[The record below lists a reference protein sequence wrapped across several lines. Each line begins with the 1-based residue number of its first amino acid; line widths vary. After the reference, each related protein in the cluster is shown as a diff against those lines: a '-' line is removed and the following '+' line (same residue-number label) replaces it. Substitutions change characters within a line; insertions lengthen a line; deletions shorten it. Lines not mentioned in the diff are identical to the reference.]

1 MNVAG
6 AARLFGHNALWRTM
20 GWYSAGRALLDALNS
35 PDEDLRTLAGMF
47 LVQSG
52 RKAEPL
58 LEEALA
64 KRQNLPLVLTI
75 LGDLGN
81 PRYEPELR
89 RFSDDP
95 DPLVATAARSALRV
109 LKAHSGIG

>member
-1 MNVAG
+1 MVLCRSCF
-6 AARLFGHNALWRTM
+6 ARRAQF
-20 GWYSAGRALLDALNS
+20 SGRRFANS
-35 PDEDLRTLAGMF
+35 GRHVT
-47 LVQSG
+47 QSG

-81 PRYEPELR
+81 LKHEPELR

-109 LKAHSGIG
+109 LKAQSGIGG